1 MKFIKFHGIPWN
13 FKISFKISF
22 QCSLKLILIKK
33 FHGTFSRVPWNFLNN
48 IWTTPVVP
56 WNSMELEQQNLKF
69 HGIPCNST
77 EFCPDPKFHG
87 IPWNFFHTPEF
98 HGIPWNSMAS
108 NHQSHDCLLN
118 RLFRRRSKKTSKFL
132 VTGLCAGNSP
142 ETGEFPPQM
151 ASNAESVSIWWRHND
166 IIHRITIYNKLFITG
181 SNAVK
186 NGVGRGICV
195 ALFPWNMI
203 DPIHLHFDLTAMRI
217 YYLILYF

>member
-98 HGIPWNSMAS
+98 HGIPWHQITSLTIVYS
-108 NHQSHDCLLN
+108 TVYSDVDQRKHQS
-118 RLFRRRSKKTSKFL
+118 
-132 VTGLCAGNSP
+132 P
-142 ETGEFPPQM
+142 
-151 ASNAESVSIWWRHND
+151 ASLAFVRG
-166 IIHRITIYNKLFITG
+166 IHR
-181 SNAVK
+181 SPHA
-186 NGVGRGICV
+186 NGQ
-195 ALFPWNMI
+195 
-203 DPIHLHFDLTAMRI
+203 
-217 YYLILYF
+217 